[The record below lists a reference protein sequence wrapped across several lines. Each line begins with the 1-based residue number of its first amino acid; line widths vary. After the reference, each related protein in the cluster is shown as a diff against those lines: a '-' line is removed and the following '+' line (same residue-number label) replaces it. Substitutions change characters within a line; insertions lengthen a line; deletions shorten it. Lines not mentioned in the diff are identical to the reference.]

1 MTNSKEFNLKVR
13 VPFDGWVILKI
24 EVIPRIPFETRTS
37 FGSQMSQTIDEFLM
51 VPEEKPSDENPK
63 AFFKIL
69 QYLMIFLDF
78 FEYLN

>member
-1 MTNSKEFNLKVR
+1 MDSKSSKS
-13 VPFDGWVILKI
+13 

-37 FGSQMSQTIDEFLM
+37 FRTQKSQTIDEFLM

-69 QYLMIFLDF
+69 QIEGFNIWRF
-78 FEYLN
+78 